1 MKSQAVKMHD
11 LKFLWVGLSFL
22 LGNVSAICII
32 HKSLLSTKNIYL
44 SHNNG
49 KYDIQHS
56 DMVANGQTIYL
67 LCNGGIQRTGFQCQ
81 SNNDFN
87 PPLNTAICSVPFVP
101 SVVQLRKPDCLNP
114 SRMYMVGFN
123 VNGNFMELYRNC
135 FNGNSLAFQHS
146 IYMVY
151 RHENTAP
158 RPTPPWT
165 SDGLS
170 GGFDNAYEGRA
181 TQACLLTNL
190 GATQPQCKFDRG
202 HMTPAS
208 AFMFTEHKKATFKYL
223 NAIPQ
228 YRGINRGNWKT
239 VETWVNNVVKGLYD
253 STTRTYDV
261 LKVCTGA
268 MGVHR
273 LRHTN
278 NNNMISIFL
287 LDNNKIPVPEWMY
300 KIVSHLSGDKWVMLT
315 YNDVIVPAQQDLKQ
329 ICRQINCH
337 PGLHLNGRSVGHTVC
352 CDPFHFISRNVPHLT
367 GVC

>member
-11 LKFLWVGLSFL
+11 LKFLWVGLSFREYINRVFVYRQKL
-22 LGNVSAICII
+22 IRLLVLGNVSAICII
-32 HKSLLSTKNIYL
+32 HKSLLTTKNIYL
-44 SHNNG
+44 SHING

-67 LCNGGIQRTGFQCQ
+67 LCNGGIQRNGFQCQ

-87 PPLNTAICSVPFVP
+87 PPLNTAICSAPFEP
-101 SVVQLRKPDCLNP
+101 SVVVLRKPDCPNP

-123 VNGNFMELYRNC
+123 FNGNFMELYRNC

-151 RHENTAP
+151 RHENSTLEICQPPSYLKSFILAAP

-208 AFMFTEHKKATFKYL
+208 AFMFTEHKETLRPFIKSVQDRRYPHTIYVVGLSDGTRQMELFHSCYDAETMTAYWS
-223 NAIPQ
+223 
-228 YRGINRGNWKT
+228 INT
-239 VETWVNNVVKGLYD
+239 VHPTASSK
-253 STTRTYDV
+253 
-261 LKVCTGA
+261 
-268 MGVHR
+268 
-273 LRHTN
+273 
-278 NNNMISIFL
+278 
-287 LDNNKIPVPEWMY
+287 
-300 KIVSHLSGDKWVMLT
+300 LSGVKKK
-315 YNDVIVPAQQDLKQ
+315 I
-329 ICRQINCH
+329 
-337 PGLHLNGRSVGHTVC
+337 
-352 CDPFHFISRNVPHLT
+352 
-367 GVC
+367 